1 MVLIEPAPSGALVH
15 EIDELL
21 GFGRGEVDVVRGAV
35 PAGDA
40 DCEPAS
46 PGAEGGLALSKCA
59 QGARSSEFRHDDRR
73 YATNGYLVIEPCGLL
88 TLRWEE

>member
-21 GFGRGEVDVVRGAV
+21 GFARGEVDVVRGAV

-40 DCEPAS
+40 DWNRPVPVLKAGWPSASALKEP
-46 PGAEGGLALSKCA
+46 
-59 QGARSSEFRHDDRR
+59 DRVSF
-73 YATNGYLVIEPCGLL
+73 AMMIAV
-88 TLRWEE
+88 TLPTAI